1 MSWKCRKTRF
11 NGGSARIK
19 HTPRHGIRHTGVML
33 VWACHYRGRDTRDLR
48 DCRCNSCLY
57 IMPPVLY
64 GRTQTRELP
73 WSGSWWEKRGLAGD
87 ESRELREKINPRRN
101 YHVSRDGQIEP
112 NVQAAKDS
120 RCKRKLRLGD
130 RRNFTPPKIITLG
143 RLSRWLI
150 FMVTYRNAS
159 RWGGSVLAV
168 SPLRLNGFS
177 WVYNCLRF

>member
-19 HTPRHGIRHTGVML
+19 HTPRHGIRHTGVIL

-64 GRTQTRELP
+64 GRIQTRELP
-73 WSGSWWEKRGLAGD
+73 WSGSWWGSWRGKRGLAGD
-87 ESRELREKINPRRN
+87 ESRELRELTLGVTTTC
-101 YHVSRDGQIEP
+101 HVMART

-130 RRNFTPPKIITLG
+130 RRNFTP
-143 RLSRWLI
+143 
-150 FMVTYRNAS
+150 
-159 RWGGSVLAV
+159 
-168 SPLRLNGFS
+168 
-177 WVYNCLRF
+177 